1 MFFDTKFYLFQFQ
14 KHLALRVGNAIAA
27 QAQFLLI
34 DRFLQTPADEPE
46 IWSVQIEVSDGA
58 VAVYIGT
65 QILPGGG
72 EQPGLLVPGQ
82 QIFELIPLKDGL
94 IFHCEILLVLEW

>member
-1 MFFDTKFYLFQFQ
+1 MELWLYT
-14 KHLALRVGNAIAA
+14 
-27 QAQFLLI
+27 
-34 DRFLQTPADEPE
+34 
-46 IWSVQIEVSDGA
+46 S
-58 VAVYIGT
+58 GT